1 MELIG
6 RVLSA
11 IDCKPVQGAV
21 LDVWQADA
29 NGNYDNKSYN
39 LRGKIVTDKAGK
51 YVLDTIYPGRLHT
64 GEYNSSP
71 WSDSC
76 YGRNSGLAH
85 TYYSDIF

>member
-1 MELIG
+1 MVE
-6 RVLSA
+6 VLSA

-64 GEYNSSP
+64 GHTILHP
-71 WSDSC
+71 
-76 YGRNSGLAH
+76 GLIH
-85 TYYSDIF
+85 VMVGIPG